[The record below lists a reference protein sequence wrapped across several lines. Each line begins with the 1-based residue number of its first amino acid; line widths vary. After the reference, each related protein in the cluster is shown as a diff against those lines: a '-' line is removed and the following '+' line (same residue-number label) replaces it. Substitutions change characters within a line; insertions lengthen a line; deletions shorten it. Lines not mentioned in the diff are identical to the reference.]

1 MFRTSGSTRLL
12 SNAVSSAGYRHT
24 LFVQL
29 DLAEYHTNHNLG
41 GFSTS
46 AF

>member
-12 SNAVSSAGYRHT
+12 SNAISASATGT
-24 LFVQL
+24 LFRPL
-29 DLAEYHTNHNLG
+29 DLAEYDTNHNLG
-41 GFSTS
+41 GFILS